1 MIDTYVMKEN
11 SLHMKDE
18 EVEKHTKKIFEM
30 FENIPNPL
38 HHPIGFSYYMRL
50 YDYYTKKKGESN
62 D

>member
-1 MIDTYVMKEN
+1 
-11 SLHMKDE
+11 MKDE

-30 FENIPNPL
+30 FDNIPNPL

-50 YDYYTKKKGESN
+50 YDFYTKKKGESN